1 MLDLEQLEKIPLLQ
15 AAGWSRSRAGK
26 LRQRMGCLDPR
37 FPPQVPPEAIFP
49 AAWEI
54 IDALEGTLIP
64 NQCSELGLGGSCHAI
79 EFDFLG
85 YDDSV
90 RRELTEME
98 TTVGRRVILLGI
110 GYDIAGDWLVDETGA
125 IWFRNRLAVGKLF
138 PFSPDIYRFLEK
150 DLFGCVDMDGNN
162 IFSGRK
168 ML

>member
-15 AAGWSRSRAGK
+15 AAGWSRSRSGQ

-64 NQCSELGLGGSCHAI
+64 NQCPELGLGGSCHAI
-79 EFDFLG
+79 EFDF
-85 YDDSV
+85 
-90 RRELTEME
+90 
-98 TTVGRRVILLGI
+98 LGI

-150 DLFGCVDMDGNN
+150 DLFGCVDMDGKN

-168 ML
+168 IL

>member
-64 NQCSELGLGGSCHAI
+64 NQCPELGPGGSCHAI

-90 RRELTEME
+90 RPELAEME
-98 TTVGRRVILLGI
+98 TAVGQRVILLGI

-150 DLFGCVDMDGNN
+150 DLLGYVDMDGKN

-168 ML
+168 IL

>member
-15 AAGWSRSRAGK
+15 AAGWSRSRSGQ

-64 NQCSELGLGGSCHAI
+64 NQCPELGLGGSCHAI

-90 RRELTEME
+90 RPELAEME
-98 TTVGRRVILLGI
+98 TAVGQRVILLGI

-125 IWFRNRLAVGKLF
+125 IWFRNRLAVM
-138 PFSPDIYRFLEK
+138 RRH
-150 DLFGCVDMDGNN
+150 V
-162 IFSGRK
+162 
-168 ML
+168 